1 LVTLFPGKE
10 QAINM
15 SKRAKVLYIEDDNA
29 SQRLIQRLLG
39 NYGYEV
45 FVASDGLQGVTLAR
59 EVGPDIILMDINL
72 PHIDG
77 RSVTTRLRSLPNFYN
92 LPIVALTANNS
103 PGHRELA
110 LAAGCTG
117 FLTKPIDVDH
127 FPEQIE
133 AFLQGHHH
141 LLSQEDKQIHL
152 ERHVQ
157 QIVENLENK
166 VRELESANN
175 RLTRL
180 ERMKTD
186 FLTIASHEL
195 RTPLTLISGY
205 SNLLEKRLKME
216 NSDALAPVVVTAE
229 RLNQGVQRMQYVVD
243 EIIRVS
249 RVSSGLLD
257 LQIEPITLTDIARY
271 VKEYFQGICE
281 ERELTIHFDDS
292 LQTLPPL
299 HVDGTQ
305 IKTAL
310 ENVVGNAIKYTPNGG
325 DIYLSARR
333 NEQWVMIMVRDTG
346 IGIPKQEQQRIF
358 EQFYVLGSLDHHST
372 SKYAYRGGGL
382 GVGLA
387 IAKGIMEAHEGRI
400 WVDSPGQDEET
411 LPGSTFYLAL
421 PAQKVIV
428 KQTKK

>member
-1 LVTLFPGKE
+1 
-10 QAINM
+10 M
-15 SKRAKVLYIEDDNA
+15 SKRTKVLYIEDDAA
-29 SQRLIQRLLG
+29 SQRLVQRLL
-39 NYGYEV
+39 NSYGYEV
-45 FVASDGLQGVTLAR
+45 FVAADGLQGVTLAR
-59 EVGPDIILMDINL
+59 EVGPDIILVDINL

-77 RSVTTRLRSLPNFYN
+77 RSVTTRLRSIPNFFD
-92 LPIVALTANNS
+92 LPIVAVTANNS
-103 PGHRELA
+103 PGNRELA

-133 AFLQGHHH
+133 AFLQGHNQQ
-141 LLSQEDKQIHL
+141 LSQEDRHYHL

-166 VRELESANN
+166 VREMERANS

-180 ERMKTD
+180 ERMKND
-186 FLTIASHEL
+186 FLTVASHEL

-216 NSDALAPVVVTAE
+216 NAEVLTPVVQTAE

-249 RVSSGLLD
+249 RVSSGMLNLKLEPVELVD
-257 LQIEPITLTDIARY
+257 LANF
-271 VKEYFQGICE
+271 VKDYYQTICE
-281 ERELTIHFDDS
+281 ERELTIHLDDS
-292 LQTLPPL
+292 LQSLPPL
-299 HVDGTQ
+299 HLDPQQ

-325 DIYLSARR
+325 DIYISTRH
-333 NEQWVMIMVRDTG
+333 NGQWVMILVRDTG
-346 IGIPKQEQQRIF
+346 IGIPRREQQRIF
-358 EQFYVLGSLDHHST
+358 EQFYVLGSLEHHST
-372 SKYAYRGGGL
+372 SKLAYRGGGL

-387 IAKGIMEAHEGRI
+387 IAKGIIEAHEGRI
-400 WVDSPGQDEET
+400 WVDSSGQDEER

-421 PAQKVIV
+421 PVEKVRPDSE
-428 KQTKK
+428 

>member
-1 LVTLFPGKE
+1 
-10 QAINM
+10 M
-15 SKRAKVLYIEDDNA
+15 SKRTKVLYIEDDAA
-29 SQRLIQRLLG
+29 SQRLVQRLL
-39 NYGYEV
+39 NSYGYEV
-45 FVASDGLQGVTLAR
+45 FVAADGLQGVTLAR
-59 EVGPDIILMDINL
+59 EVGPDIILVDINL

-77 RSVTTRLRSLPNFYN
+77 RSVTTRLRSIPNFFD
-92 LPIVALTANNS
+92 LPIVAVTANNS
-103 PGHRELA
+103 PGNRELA

-127 FPEQIE
+127 FPEQIA
-133 AFLQGHHH
+133 AFLQGHNQQ
-141 LLSQEDKQIHL
+141 LSQEDRHYHL

-166 VRELESANN
+166 VREMERANS

-180 ERMKTD
+180 ERMKND
-186 FLTIASHEL
+186 FLTVASHEL

-216 NSDALAPVVVTAE
+216 NAEVLTPVVQTAE

-249 RVSSGLLD
+249 RVSSGMLNLK
-257 LQIEPITLTDIARY
+257 IELVEPLELANS
-271 VKEYFQGICE
+271 VKEYYQAICE
-281 ERELTIHFDDS
+281 ERELTIHLDDS
-292 LQTLPPL
+292 LQSLPPL
-299 HVDGTQ
+299 YLDPQQ

-325 DIYLSARR
+325 DIYISTRHNGR
-333 NEQWVMIMVRDTG
+333 WVMILVRDTG
-346 IGIPKQEQQRIF
+346 IGIPKREQQRIF
-358 EQFYVLGSLDHHST
+358 EQFYVLGSLEHHST
-372 SKYAYRGGGL
+372 SKLAYRGGGL

-400 WVDSPGQDEET
+400 WVDSPGQDEER
-411 LPGSTFYLAL
+411 LPGSTFYLAFPVEKVL
-421 PAQKVIV
+421 PDKE
-428 KQTKK
+428 